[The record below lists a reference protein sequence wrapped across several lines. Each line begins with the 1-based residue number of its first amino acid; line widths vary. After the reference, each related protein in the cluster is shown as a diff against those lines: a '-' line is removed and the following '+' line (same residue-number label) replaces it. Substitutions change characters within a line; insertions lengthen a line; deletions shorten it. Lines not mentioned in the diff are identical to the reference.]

1 MERPCITC
9 DTTGCREIVE
19 DGVTGYLCKVADEDD
34 LADKMLRIIGL
45 PAENRID
52 MGKKAREKVIR
63 EYDKKLVI
71 DAYLKSI
78 TEVVVE
84 SNRK

>member
-19 DGVTGYLCKVADEDD
+19 DGETGYLCKVADAVD
-34 LADKMLRIIGL
+34 LADKMLRIIEL
-45 PAENRID
+45 PEENRIE
-52 MGKKAREKVIR
+52 MGKKARQKVIR

-71 DAYLKSI
+71 DAYLQSI
-78 TEVVVE
+78 IEVSV
-84 SNRK
+84 